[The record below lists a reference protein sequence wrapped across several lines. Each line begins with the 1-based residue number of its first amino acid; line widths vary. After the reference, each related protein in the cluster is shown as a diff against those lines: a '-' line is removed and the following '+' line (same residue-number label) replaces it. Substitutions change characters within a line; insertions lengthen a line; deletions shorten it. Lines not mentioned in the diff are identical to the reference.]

1 MNVQTRNPNPKDLVE
16 AAFVDSEK
24 RPDYSKRVFD
34 LLELLTPRCRTWLDH
49 QLPGRREAFLQ
60 SCTSNPRHFRRLEYN
75 ERSSLDRWTGTRD
88 MTDEQYAAH
97 RRRQREFVDHM
108 VGLMADH
115 LYETA
120 NRPGFMRRFM
130 APAEHTVPEATLTEL
145 KLARRIQTRT
155 KPPMPLRKIVQLLHT
170 QRK

>member
-1 MNVQTRNPNPKDLVE
+1 MKVQIREPRSKDLVE
-16 AAFVDSEK
+16 AAFVDSAR

-75 ERSSLDRWTGTRD
+75 ERSSLDYWTGTRD

-97 RRRQREFVDHM
+97 RRRQRDLVEHM
-108 VGLMADH
+108 GQVMLDH
-115 LYETA
+115 LIEAA
-120 NRPGFMRRFM
+120 NRPGFMRRFL